1 MVLFLYFIRLRW
13 KETTRSNIWQRNI
26 VANIAIGFLVL
37 LMFLYLLLLGL
48 FIDPILRDIFPDRE
62 PIPVFHSA
70 LLYYF
75 LFDLFLRYLMQAL
88 PTFNVESYLHLPVK
102 KSSVAHF
109 ILMRSGLHIL
119 TVLPLLVL
127 LPFALTTLIAVHSP
141 AEVVSWIF
149 SLVFLVLM
157 NSFLATYLKRQM
169 VSRAWI
175 TGLVAA
181 ALIAVAV
188 LDRFGLIGLSALSER
203 AFGFLAA
210 NAWSVA
216 IPLAMM
222 LAAYRLHFSFLL
234 QRMYPEEIV
243 KRKAQFAGDVPRIK
257 YLEGLGLTGD
267 LIMLEM
273 KLWLRHKRTKSML
286 YLLPLFVFYGLF
298 FYPNPQYKDMN
309 GMFIFVGIFMS
320 GGLMMNYLNYAFGYE
335 SNYFDGILT
344 RKIDM
349 NRYIRAKI
357 TVGMLITSFCYVI
370 TVPYV
375 FFGTEILLINTV
387 TFLFNIG
394 FLSFVLL
401 YLATFNKN
409 RIDLSKSSTF
419 NYQGVSAMNWLV
431 LLPAFLLPVLIY
443 LPFSLLGY
451 KMAGLA
457 FIGLIGVIGFLTRKF
472 WIKKITQS
480 FFHRKYIMAEG
491 FRGS

>member
-1 MVLFLYFIRLRW
+1 MSLLLWFLKLRW
-13 KETTRSNIWQRNI
+13 KETTRSNIWQRN
-26 VANIAIGFLVL
+26 VAANIAIGFLVL

-48 FIDPILRDIFPDRE
+48 FIDPILREMFPDRE

-70 LLYYF
+70 LIYYF

-88 PTFNVESYLHLPVK
+88 PTFNVESFLHLPVR

-109 ILMRSGLHIL
+109 IMMRSGLHL
-119 TVLPLLVL
+119 LSFLPLLVL
-127 LPFALTTLIAVHSP
+127 LPFALTTLSAVHDA

-175 TGLVAA
+175 TGLVAIV
-181 ALIAVAV
+181 LIAVAV
-188 LDRFGLIGLSALSER
+188 LDRFGWIGLSALSER

-210 NAWSVA
+210 NAWAVV

-222 LAAYRLHFSFLL
+222 LAAYRLQFSFLM

-257 YLEGLGLTGD
+257 YLEGMGLTGD

-273 KLWLRHKRTKSML
+273 KLWLRHKRTKSIL
-286 YLLPLFVFYGLF
+286 YLLPLFVLYGLF
-298 FYPNPQYKDMN
+298 FYPQPEYRNAG
-309 GMFIFVGIFMS
+309 GMLIFVGIFMS

-349 NRYIRAKI
+349 NRYIRAKM
-357 TVGMLITSFCYVI
+357 TVGMLITSFCYII

-375 FFGTEILLINTV
+375 FFGTEILLINTAAY
-387 TFLFNIG
+387 LFNIG

-401 YLATFNKN
+401 YMATFNKN

-419 NYQGVSAMNWLV
+419 NYQGMSAMNWLIM
-431 LLPAFLLPVLIY
+431 LPAFLLPVLIY

-457 FIGLIGVIGFLTRKF
+457 FIGLIGVTGFLTRHY
-472 WIKKITQS
+472 WMKKITRS
-480 FFHRKYIMAEG
+480 FYQRKYLMAEG
-491 FRGS
+491 FRGN

>member
-1 MVLFLYFIRLRW
+1 
-13 KETTRSNIWQRNI
+13 
-26 VANIAIGFLVL
+26 
-37 LMFLYLLLLGL
+37 
-48 FIDPILRDIFPDRE
+48 
-62 PIPVFHSA
+62 
-70 LLYYF
+70 
-75 LFDLFLRYLMQAL
+75 
-88 PTFNVESYLHLPVK
+88 
-102 KSSVAHF
+102 
-109 ILMRSGLHIL
+109 
-119 TVLPLLVL
+119 VL

-175 TGLVAA
+175 TGLVAIV
-181 ALIAVAV
+181 LIAVAV

-203 AFGFLAA
+203 AFGLLAA

-222 LAAYRLHFSFLL
+222 LAAYRLQFSFLM

-243 KRKAQFAGDVPRIK
+243 KRKARFAGDVPRIK
-257 YLEGLGLTGD
+257 YLEGMGLTGD

-309 GMFIFVGIFMS
+309 SMFIFVGIFMS

-357 TVGMLITSFCYVI
+357 TIGMLITSFCYVI

-375 FFGTEILLINTV
+375 FFGTEILLINTAA
-387 TFLFNIG
+387 FLFNIG

-401 YLATFNKN
+401 YLATYNKM
-409 RIDLSKSSTF
+409 RIDLSKSSSF
-419 NYQGVSAMNWLV
+419 NYQGVSALNWLV

-472 WIKKITQS
+472 WIRKITQS
-480 FFHRKYIMAEG
+480 FFERKYIMAEG